1 MNTKIKKHDQIML
14 VDGYATEKHFAA
26 FAVLNDMMEIDG
38 GVAEIGTYYG
48 KSFLMLNSFVKETYQ
63 SFAIDLY
70 GDQEK
75 NVSVSGDNHLTAQ
88 GFQDNLE
95 KYDYH
100 KGKNV
105 EVIKCDTLSNSR
117 MLKDR
122 MHPHPLKFFMVDGG
136 HDYIHATNDLKIAEE
151 CISDGGIVIL
161 DDFFH
166 PQFPGPTQA
175 LYKYMENGG
184 ALQPFFCVDK
194 TLFLCSLS
202 YREKY
207 FRNIF
212 NFTLDG
218 SEYTKAFKEKFKET
232 TIAIS
237 SICGA
242 NTFWYI

>member
-1 MNTKIKKHDQIML
+1 MIMEIEEYARIL
-14 VDGYATEKHFAA
+14 NIEGYATDRHFEA
-26 FAVLNDMMEIDG
+26 FTVLNDMMEIDG
-38 GVAEIGTYYG
+38 GIAEIGTYYG
-48 KSFLMLNSFVKETYQ
+48 KSFCMLNSFVKETYQ

-75 NVSVSGDNHLTAQ
+75 NVSVSGDNHLTFQ
-88 GFQDNLE
+88 GFKNNLE
-95 KYDYH
+95 NYDYN

-105 EVIKCDTLSNSR
+105 EIIKCDTLSHSR
-117 MLKDR
+117 MLKDK
-122 MHPHPLKFFMVDGG
+122 MHPHPLKFFMIDGG
-136 HDYIHATNDLKIAEE
+136 HDYIHAMNDLKIAEE

-184 ALQPFFCVDK
+184 GLQPFFCVDK

-218 SEYTKAFKEKFKET
+218 NVYTKAFKEKFIKT